1 MGIINSNL
9 MKMRKE
15 RFSWPLN
22 VEIVP
27 MRSSEAQVKKALPL
41 TLLRPPA
48 ADSGKLRGKEPSAV
62 NTHAHAAPVQL

>member
-15 RFSWPLN
+15 RFSRPLN
-22 VEIVP
+22 VERVP
-27 MRSSEAQVKKALPL
+27 MSPSETQVKKAPPL

-48 ADSGKLRGKEPSAV
+48 EDSGKLHGKEPSAV
-62 NTHAHAAPVQL
+62 NTHAHTAPVQL